1 MALISVVVL
10 NWNGRD
16 LLADCLRSLA
26 GQLDAEV
33 ELIVVDNGSRDGSA
47 AYVHHDWPDVRLLA
61 LTTNRGFSG
70 GVNAG
75 LHVARGE
82 YLVLFNNDA
91 VAAPD
96 FLANLTAPLRADPA
110 LGAVAGVLQFAHR
123 PELVASAG
131 ICIHRDGVALDDRM
145 LLPIEDL
152 PAAPVPA
159 WGASGGA
166 VAYRRAA
173 LLDTGGFDEGYF
185 AYLEDVDLSW
195 RLRMRGWSTLL
206 APQARA
212 LHVYSATGGEG
223 SPFKD
228 WLVAR
233 NRWRVIMRCL
243 PTPLL
248 RRDWPLILRYEL
260 LACAQAALRG
270 RWTTITGRIAAW
282 RDRPALLSQ
291 RREIQQRCAVP
302 LAELDRWV
310 LPARDPAQVWRQ
322 ASALGQVLS
331 DRTETKQP

>member
-1 MALISVVVL
+1 MLTSVVVL

-16 LLADCLRSLA
+16 LLDSCLCSLS
-26 GQLDAEV
+26 GQLGADV

-47 AYVHHDWPDVRLLA
+47 EYLRHHWPQVRLLV
-61 LTTNRGFSG
+61 LPSNRGFSG

-96 FLANLTAPLRADPA
+96 FLARLTAPLEADA
-110 LGAVAGVLQFAHR
+110 GIGAVAGVLQFAHR

-131 ICIHRDGVALDDRM
+131 IGVHRDGVALDDRM
-145 LLPIEDL
+145 LLPLEEL
-152 PAAPVPA
+152 PAATVPV

-173 LLDTGGFDEGYF
+173 LLDVGSFDESYF

-195 RLRMRGWSTLL
+195 RLRMRGWATLL

-212 LHVYSATGGEG
+212 LHIYSATGGEG

-233 NRWRVIMRCL
+233 NRWRVILRCL
-243 PTPLL
+243 PAPLL
-248 RRDWPLILRYEL
+248 LRDWPLIVRYDL
-260 LACAQAALRG
+260 LACAQAAVRR
-270 RWTTITGRIAAW
+270 RWTTISGRMAAW
-282 RDRPALLSQ
+282 RDLPALHGQ
-291 RREIQQRCAVP
+291 RRHIQQRRTVP
-302 LAELDRWV
+302 LAELDRWL
-310 LPARDPAQVWRQ
+310 LPARSPAEVWRQ
-322 ASALGQVLS
+322 TRALGRVLS
-331 DRTETKQP
+331 ERS